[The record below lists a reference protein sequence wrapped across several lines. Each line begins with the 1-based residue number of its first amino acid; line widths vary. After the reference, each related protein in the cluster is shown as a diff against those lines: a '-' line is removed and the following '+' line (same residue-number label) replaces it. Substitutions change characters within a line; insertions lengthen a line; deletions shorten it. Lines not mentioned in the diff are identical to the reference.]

1 MVRKRYCGE
10 EEGDEGMPWGGR
22 RGCCGEE
29 EGDVMGRREG
39 VLWRGGRGC
48 RGEEEGDVVERKK
61 GMSWGGGRGVL
72 WGGGG
77 VLWGGGR
84 GCCGEEVGCCGK
96 EEGVLWRGGRGVLWG
111 GGRGVVKGMIMC
123 KEYCLSCSYESGGW
137 GWNDKEKWEELTDD
151 AAWCVKS
158 PYHVNILCSLTI
170 IFFSFLL
177 AKETATQ
184 KLQGYVNFRFDLD
197 EQLEVVYW

>member
-48 RGEEEGDVVERKK
+48 CGEEEGGVVGRRWGVVGRRK
-61 GMSWGGGRGVL
+61 GGVVGRRWGVVGRRKGVL
-72 WGGGG
+72 WGGSG
-77 VLWGGGR
+77 VLWKGR
-84 GCCGEEVGCCGK
+84 R
-96 EEGVLWRGGRGVLWG
+96 GVVERRKGVLWG